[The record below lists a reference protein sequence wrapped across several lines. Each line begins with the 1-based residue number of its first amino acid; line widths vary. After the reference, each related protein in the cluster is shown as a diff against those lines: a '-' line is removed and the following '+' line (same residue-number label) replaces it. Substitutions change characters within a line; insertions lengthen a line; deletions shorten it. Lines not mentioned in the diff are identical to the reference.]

1 MNLRRWLTP
10 GIGIKRWLL
19 VVFAG
24 LLLLAIAFA
33 HFLRQIT
40 RDLEPTGIAGV
51 LIEILTLQ
59 FLPFAWRGLV
69 AGSVGLGLFLFGSYR
84 VIHVLT
90 DPLRAP
96 DPEQPLVE
104 LIYQKRFLAR
114 GPRIVAIG
122 GGTGLST
129 LLRGLK
135 EHTSNLTAIVTVAD
149 DGGSSGVLRT
159 ELGIPPV
166 GDIRNC
172 VVALADAEPLMSEVM
187 QYRFPA
193 TDGGEASGLAGHAL
207 GNLLI
212 AGMTAVEG
220 GDFED
225 GIRLMNRILAVRG
238 QVLPVSPTPL
248 TLHAQLADGTVV
260 DGQSQIMGTA
270 GIERVWITPG
280 DVRASDDALAAIA
293 DAELIVL
300 GPGSLYTSLLP
311 SLLIPAIRDAVERA
325 TAPRIYVCNVA
336 MQEGETAGFDLARHV
351 EVLAAHTSPN
361 LVDIVLAN
369 NHAATPG
376 GGASLAG
383 ASGEV
388 GPPALATGGG
398 ARTEADPRR
407 RGGSGQRPPPRPGV
421 ARGGDHPGARRRD
434 RDPSPHRGTLCRP
447 DGLMTRTE
455 RDLVTA
461 LRDELAAIDPSRA
474 CDRLAEADALGPG
487 PIGRE
492 ASVARL
498 AIRLRRLAEGRSPAG
513 FTWPSAAEHCR
524 TAWLRGRFL
533 ARGSLS
539 LAGGR
544 THLEFVVD
552 PVEAPEL
559 AGAAGRDRPARVVAA
574 APRTRRRD
582 VQERRGRRARS
593 CGASARPV
601 RSSRSRRGRCRARSA
616 ASSTACSTPSR
627 PISSAPSARPG
638 ASSTRSH
645 CSTRMAGC
653 RRSPTSSGWWPRPG
667 GRRPRPA

>member
-40 RDLEPTGIAGV
+40 RDLEPTGLAGV

-84 VIHVLT
+84 VIDVLS

-104 LIYQKRFLAR
+104 LIYQKRLLAR

-135 EHTSNLTAIVTVAD
+135 EHTSNLTAIVTVGD
-149 DGGSSGVLRT
+149 DGGSSGVLRS

-193 TDGGEASGLAGHAL
+193 TDGGEANGLAGHAL

-238 QVLPVSPTPL
+238 QVLPVSATPL
-248 TLHAQLADGTVV
+248 TLHARLADGTTV
-260 DGQSQIMGTA
+260 DGQSQIQRTA
-270 GIERVWITPG
+270 GIERLWITPG

-300 GPGSLYTSLLP
+300 GPGSPFTSLLP
-311 SLLIPAIRDAVERA
+311 SLLVPAIRNAVERA

-376 GGASLAG
+376 GGAPLVG
-383 ASGEV
+383 APAKSV
-388 GPPALATGGG
+388 RLRWPPAV
-398 ARTEADPRR
+398 EPVPRLIL
-407 RGGSGQRPPPRPGV
+407 
-421 ARGGDHPGARRRD
+421 DD
-434 RDPSPHRGTLCRP
+434 
-447 DGLMTRTE
+447 
-455 RDLVTA
+455 
-461 LRDELAAIDPSRA
+461 
-474 CDRLAEADALGPG
+474 
-487 PIGRE
+487 
-492 ASVARL
+492 
-498 AIRLRRLAEGRSPAG
+498 
-513 FTWPSAAEHCR
+513 
-524 TAWLRGRFL
+524 
-533 ARGSLS
+533 
-539 LAGGR
+539 
-544 THLEFVVD
+544 VVD
-552 PVEAPEL
+552 PDNAHHHDPASL
-559 AGAAGRDRPARVVAA
+559 AAAIIRAHDGETGIRRRTAGRSAG
-574 APRTRRRD
+574 RT
-582 VQERRGRRARS
+582 A
-593 CGASARPV
+593 
-601 RSSRSRRGRCRARSA
+601 
-616 ASSTACSTPSR
+616 
-627 PISSAPSARPG
+627 
-638 ASSTRSH
+638 
-645 CSTRMAGC
+645 
-653 RRSPTSSGWWPRPG
+653 
-667 GRRPRPA
+667 